1 METINDRI
9 AAVIELSGLT
19 KTAFAEKINLSQSY
33 ISQICIGNKTP
44 SDRTISDICR
54 EFGVNETWLRS
65 GSGLKYSLTSISD
78 EVAAFA
84 ATIIHDPDAVFKRRF
99 IAALA
104 SLYES
109 EWMILEHLTAKLA
122 QNDEQKKEQE

>member
-1 METINDRI
+1 MDTINSRI

-33 ISQICIGNKTP
+33 ISQICMGNKLP
-44 SDRTISDICR
+44 SDRTVSDICR
-54 EFGVNETWLRS
+54 EFGVNEIWLRT
-65 GSGLKYSLTSISD
+65 GEEPKFLPTSTSD

-84 ATIIHDPDAVFKRRF
+84 ATIIRDPDAVFKRRF

-104 SLYES
+104 SLS
-109 EWMILEHLTAKLA
+109 EADWVVLERLAAKLA
-122 QNDEQKKEQE
+122 FKDAQKKEQD